1 VVGCA
6 ISMMGLACA
15 LAGILLG
22 SGPGEAFGSTFQQR
36 PTTNERSSILRP
48 LDPNLTLTRMQ
59 CPAIVGKRGNKRSLT
74 YAGYA
79 SLCNPQQPL
88 TAHS

>member
-36 PTTNERSSILRP
+36 PTTNERSSLLRP
-48 LDPNLTLTRMQ
+48 LDPNLTLTRTQ
-59 CPAIVGKRGNKRSLT
+59 RPAIVSNTGNKKLLT
-74 YAGYA
+74 YAGFA
-79 SLCNPQQPL
+79 TLGKPQQPL